1 MLNTTRG
8 LKGMVTSP
16 HHRAS
21 QAGLNVLDAGG
32 TAIEAAVATA
42 AALAVVYPHMNSIG
56 GDGFWLIAEP
66 GEEPIAIDASGRAA
80 AGATAERYQ
89 GLNAIPWR
97 GGLAACTVA
106 GTVSGWKLALELN
119 AQRGGGMSL
128 DDILRDAIGLAEGGI
143 VVTNGLSETIAEKA
157 AELSLQAGFNAV
169 FRPGDVTP
177 APGAVL
183 RQVALA
189 ETLKRLATDGL
200 DDFYRG
206 GLAADMAADLA
217 RLGSPLTAADL
228 ANHAAS
234 QVKPLTVRAGDAR
247 LFNLP
252 PPTQG
257 IASLLILALY
267 DRLATAR
274 LDSVE
279 HLHGLIEATKLA
291 FVMRN
296 NSVGDPERSLFKPQA
311 LLDDHRALD
320 RMAQQINPDRAAPWP
335 QPSSDGD
342 TVWLGVTDRRGQMV
356 SLIQSTYFEF
366 GSGLVL
372 PKTGVTWQNRGCS
385 FSLKGSGPNRL
396 LPGAKPFH
404 TLNPAMAL
412 FDDGRMMSYGTM
424 GGEGQPQTQA
434 AIFTRYALYGQE
446 LQAAV
451 TAPRWLLGRTWGQD
465 SVTLK
470 LEDRFPRAVTDR
482 LRSMGHAVEIV
493 APFTSLMGHAGAIV
507 RHPDGGLAGACDPR
521 SDGAVCAR

>member
-21 QAGLNVLDAGG
+21 QAGLNILDAGG

-66 GEEPIAIDASGRAA
+66 GETPVGIDASGRAA
-80 AGATAERYQ
+80 AGATPELYA
-89 GLNAIPWR
+89 GLKSIPWR
-97 GGLAACTVA
+97 GGLAANTVA
-106 GTVSGWKLALELN
+106 GTVSGWELALALN
-119 AQRGGGMSL
+119 AKRGGGMAL
-128 DDILRDAIGLAEGGI
+128 ADILRDAISLAKGGV
-143 VVTNGLSETIAEKA
+143 VVTNGLAETIADKA
-157 AELSLQAGFNAV
+157 AELIDLPGFQAI
-169 FRPGDVTP
+169 FRPDGAGPAPGDV
-177 APGAVL
+177 L
-183 RQVALA
+183 RQKALG
-189 ETLKRLATDGL
+189 ETLKRLADEGL
-200 DDFYRG
+200 DGFYRG
-206 GLAADMAADLA
+206 GLAEDFAVDLA
-217 RLGSPLTAADL
+217 DAGSPLTAHDL
-228 ANHAAS
+228 ASHAAS
-234 QVKPLTVRAGDAR
+234 QVTPLTVRAGSAR

-267 DRLATAR
+267 DRLAAAR

-291 FVMRN
+291 FVLRN
-296 NSVGDPERSLFKPQA
+296 GGVGDPERSLFKPQA
-311 LLDDHRALD
+311 LLDDVRALD
-320 RMAQQINPDRAAPWP
+320 RMAQEINPDRAAPWP
-335 QPSSDGD
+335 QPSSAGD
-342 TVWLGVTDRRGQMV
+342 TVWLGVADRRGQMV

-372 PKTGVTWQNRGCS
+372 PRTGVTWQNRGCS
-385 FSLKGSGPNRL
+385 FSLGQTGPNVLR
-396 LPGAKPFH
+396 PGAKPFH
-404 TLNPAMAL
+404 TLNPAMAA
-412 FDDGRMMSYGTM
+412 FDDGRLMAYGTM

-434 AIFTRYALYGQE
+434 AIFTRYGFYGQD

-470 LEDRFPRAVTDR
+470 LEDRFPRAVIDR

-507 RHPDGGLAGACDPR
+507 RHADGGLAGATDPR